1 MEKMNS
7 KIKKNTGGVLRP
19 VISLVKNNLGILI
32 GLIIICVFMSF
43 ASPHF
48 LTAQNIRNVLR
59 QISSTL
65 LMASSMTMILIIGG
79 IDLSLG
85 SIISLTGVITASFM
99 TTKSLPMPVAI
110 VCGLLVGIIAG
121 SINGILLSKTKMPPF
136 MITWCVG
143 NICLGISYIYSNS
156 ESFRIKNDVFME
168 IGTGNLWG
176 IPLPVIYTVVVVIFS
191 YIVLNCTRL
200 GRYMY
205 AIGGNPSA
213 AKYAGIDAYRVKLFA
228 YVFSGFL
235 ASLAGIVITARS
247 SAGIPQSGS
256 GAEMDA
262 IAAAVLGGTSM
273 AGGSGR
279 LSGTVIG
286 ALIIGTLGNGLNL
299 MGINSFYQYILKGI
313 VIILAVTVDYLK
325 KGELKA

>member
-1 MEKMNS
+1 MK
-7 KIKKNTGGVLRP
+7 
-19 VISLVKNNLGILI
+19 
-32 GLIIICVFMSF
+32 
-43 ASPHF
+43 
-48 LTAQNIRNVLR
+48 
-59 QISSTL
+59 
-65 LMASSMTMILIIGG
+65 
-79 IDLSLG
+79 
-85 SIISLTGVITASFM
+85 
-99 TTKSLPMPVAI
+99 
-110 VCGLLVGIIAG
+110 
-121 SINGILLSKTKMPPF
+121 
-136 MITWCVG
+136 
-143 NICLGISYIYSNS
+143 
-156 ESFRIKNDVFME
+156 

-176 IPLPVIYTVVVVIFS
+176 IPLPVIYTVIVVVFS
-191 YIVLNCTRL
+191 YIVLNRTRL

-213 AKYAGIDAYRVKLFA
+213 AKYAGIDACRVKLFA

-235 ASLAGIVITARS
+235 ASLAGVVITARS